1 MSERRMFSKSIT
13 ESDAFLDLPFS
24 TQALYFHLS
33 MSADDEGFIN
43 NAKRVLRV
51 CGASEDDV
59 KRLVEK
65 SFLIRFDSG
74 IFVIKH
80 WKINNKI
87 RGDRRKETNYP
98 EEKALLA
105 EKTTGVYSLKTN
117 VNAETEKAET
127 VESEVVES
135 KAENETESTENIT
148 DVDLPAEETSADEV
162 DSVVKENLTTESNV
176 MNDAE
181 IEEEKAREERAES
194 FEYETM
200 SEPRKSYAE
209 TIYDILFSHGLPC
222 ANNNLITF
230 TMRDFKIAL
239 GEINRLHLHSDEVIQ
254 ATKNYAEVVE
264 LKRKGLSWWNSEQT
278 FNNFCTKNTIL
289 RFLPGTYNVEDYLKK
304 KEDAKDVLEGKI
316 LL

>member
-13 ESDAFLDLPFS
+13 ESDTFLDLPFS

-98 EEKALLA
+98 DEKALLA

-117 VNAETEKAET
+117 AMAEAEA
-127 VESEVVES
+127 VES
-135 KAENETESTENIT
+135 KKENETESIEKAT
-148 DVDLPAEETSADEV
+148 DVDLPAEETSSDET

-289 RFLPGTYNVEDYLKK
+289 RFLPGTYRVEDYLKNK
-304 KEDAKDVLEGKI
+304 DDAKNVLEDKI
-316 LL
+316 QL

>member
-1 MSERRMFSKSIT
+1 M
-13 ESDAFLDLPFS
+13 
-24 TQALYFHLS
+24 
-33 MSADDEGFIN
+33 
-43 NAKRVLRV
+43 
-51 CGASEDDV
+51 
-59 KRLVEK
+59 
-65 SFLIRFDSG
+65 
-74 IFVIKH
+74 
-80 WKINNKI
+80 
-87 RGDRRKETNYP
+87 
-98 EEKALLA
+98 
-105 EKTTGVYSLKTN
+105 
-117 VNAETEKAET
+117 
-127 VESEVVES
+127 
-135 KAENETESTENIT
+135 
-148 DVDLPAEETSADEV
+148 
-162 DSVVKENLTTESNV
+162 DSVVKENLTTETNV

>member
-98 EEKALLA
+98 DEKALLA

-117 VNAETEKAET
+117 AMAEAEA
-127 VESEVVES
+127 VES
-135 KAENETESTENIT
+135 KKENETENIEKAT
-148 DVDLPAEETSADEV
+148 DVDLPAEETSSDET

-289 RFLPGTYNVEDYLKK
+289 RFLPGTYRVEDYLKNK
-304 KEDAKDVLEGKI
+304 DDAKNVLEDKI
-316 LL
+316 QL

>member
-98 EEKALLA
+98 DEKALLA
-105 EKTTGVYSLKTN
+105 EKTTGIYSLKTN
-117 VNAETEKAET
+117 AMAEAEA
-127 VESEVVES
+127 VES
-135 KAENETESTENIT
+135 KKENETESIEKAT
-148 DVDLPAEETSADEV
+148 DVDLPAEETSSDET

-289 RFLPGTYNVEDYLKK
+289 RFLPGTYRVEDYLKNK
-304 KEDAKDVLEGKI
+304 DDAKNVLEDKI
-316 LL
+316 QL

>member
-98 EEKALLA
+98 DEKALLA
-105 EKTTGVYSLKTN
+105 EKTTGIYSLKTN
-117 VNAETEKAET
+117 AMAEAEA
-127 VESEVVES
+127 VES
-135 KAENETESTENIT
+135 KKENETENIEKAT
-148 DVDLPAEETSADEV
+148 DVDLPAEETSSDET

-289 RFLPGTYNVEDYLKK
+289 RFLPGTYRVEDYLKNK
-304 KEDAKDVLEGKI
+304 DDAKNVLEDKI
-316 LL
+316 QL

>member
-13 ESDAFLDLPFS
+13 ESDTFLDLPFS

-98 EEKALLA
+98 DEKALLA

-117 VNAETEKAET
+117 AMAEAEA
-127 VESEVVES
+127 VES
-135 KAENETESTENIT
+135 KKENETESIEKTT
-148 DVDLPAEETSADEV
+148 DVDLPAEETSSDET

-289 RFLPGTYNVEDYLKK
+289 RFLPGTYRVEDYLKNK
-304 KEDAKDVLEGKI
+304 DDAKNVLEDKI
-316 LL
+316 QL